1 MEYLDRE
8 QLGELDKESLIAII
22 VELREMVA
30 KQGTQIQELRDQLAK
45 NSQNSSK
52 PPSSDGLKKPHT
64 RNTRQKGKRRSGGQ
78 PGHQGHTLEMA
89 AEPEHI
95 VRHTVEVC
103 PHCKTDLQDIEP
115 VQVEKRQV
123 FDLPPVKI
131 AVTEH
136 QVESKRCP
144 HCGHEVKGRFPD
156 EVSQPVQYGP
166 RIKAQAVYL
175 NNYQLIPLARV
186 CELFEDFYGHA
197 PSEAFILQANAS
209 FLEQTRPTVEAIKEQ
224 LKDAAV
230 VHFDESGVRVEGRLN
245 WLHVAGTDQ
254 LTYYFVHPKRGQEA
268 MRDMTILPGFQGRAL
283 HDHWHSYLQF
293 ENCQH
298 AFCNAHHLRELQFIL
313 DQYDQPWAQDMI
325 GLLLDIK
332 VEVDAAPPAWGA
344 LPPERVTHFEGRY
357 DAILQQGFKVN
368 PLPEHPPPKKR
379 GRQKQT
385 PPRNLLDRL
394 HRHQA
399 ETLAFMHDFRI
410 PFDNN
415 LAERDLRMIKVKQ
428 KISGAFRT
436 RSGANTFCAIR
447 SYISTA
453 RKQGGHVI
461 KAIHNAFSGQPFM
474 PFALDGLPE

>member
-1 MEYLDRE
+1 
-8 QLGELDKESLIAII
+8 
-22 VELREMVA
+22 
-30 KQGTQIQELRDQLAK
+30 
-45 NSQNSSK
+45 
-52 PPSSDGLKKPHT
+52 
-64 RNTRQKGKRRSGGQ
+64 
-78 PGHQGHTLEMA
+78 
-89 AEPEHI
+89 
-95 VRHTVEVC
+95 
-103 PHCKTDLQDIEP
+103 
-115 VQVEKRQV
+115 
-123 FDLPPVKI
+123 
-131 AVTEH
+131 
-136 QVESKRCP
+136 
-144 HCGHEVKGRFPD
+144 
-156 EVSQPVQYGP
+156 
-166 RIKAQAVYL
+166 
-175 NNYQLIPLARV
+175 
-186 CELFEDFYGHA
+186 
-197 PSEAFILQANAS
+197 
-209 FLEQTRPTVEAIKEQ
+209 
-224 LKDAAV
+224 
-230 VHFDESGVRVEGRLN
+230 
-245 WLHVAGTDQ
+245 
-254 LTYYFVHPKRGQEA
+254 

-453 RKQGGHVI
+453 RKQGGNVI

-474 PFALDGLPE
+474 PLALDGLPE